1 MGIFIIM
8 CVDFMEIFVYFRIFE
23 YMVLFVFFVIF
34 DFIVLMVI
42 LLFGL
47 DKIIKDLIYFVGM

>member
-1 MGIFIIM
+1 MGNFIIM

-42 LLFGL
+42 LLLGFG
-47 DKIIKDLIYFVGM
+47 